1 MTEKV
6 ALVFSLD
13 FTAGLPD
20 KAHAQQWAVAI
31 TGLNLPSIALTTVA
45 ASTGHNLA
53 CEVGEVQEVKVV
65 VG

>member
-1 MTEKV
+1 VTEKV

-31 TGLNLPSIALTTVA
+31 AGLNLP
-45 ASTGHNLA
+45 
-53 CEVGEVQEVKVV
+53 
-65 VG
+65 